1 MNLLKRAFLLGAVAA
16 TTALP
21 AWAKPAPKKV
31 AAKAPVRGRAPAKG
45 KPAPAAGHTAP
56 RPAPLRSPV
65 LLTVSGAIKKSNRG
79 PVDVA
84 VDQMAFKHGLNFD
97 KAYTFDAAAL
107 ANLPAETIQPTLE
120 YDGKVHALSGPTVEM
135 VLAMLGIAPG
145 QPGVQL
151 VLHAVDGYRVE
162 IALADVRANRMIV
175 ATRID
180 GQTMAIGG
188 LGPQWAVH
196 DADRLPQFQ
205 DKPLNERFAQCPWGL
220 FHIEVKQA

>member
-21 AWAKPAPKKV
+21 AWAKPAPKSAHK
-31 AAKAPVRGRAPAKG
+31 AAPKGRTKT
-45 KPAPAAGHTAP
+45 PAAAP

-65 LLTVSGAIKKSNRG
+65 MLTVSGAIKKSNRG
-79 PVDVA
+79 PVDAA
-84 VDQMAFKHGLNFD
+84 VDQMAVKHGLAFD
-97 KAYTFDAAAL
+97 KAWTFDAAAL
-107 ANLPAETIQPTLE
+107 ANLPAVTINPTLE
-120 YDGKVHALSGPTVEM
+120 YDGKVHALAGPTLEM

-162 IALADVRANRMIV
+162 IALADVRANNMIV

-180 GQTMAIGG
+180 GQSMAIGG

-196 DADRLPQFQ
+196 DADRLPQFK